1 MATIADRIDCLLD
14 LQQPIKLTK
23 GIPVHDKLKL
33 SIGDHPAEAFKR
45 GSRIGGN
52 FKCSSCGC
60 LSSRMN
66 DVAHVFSCHWR
77 SLEDLQKLVLQ
88 RKFEWKAS
96 VLKPFDRL
104 SKQNLLEEL
113 RRRGVLD
120 VLGSKKELLSKLQ
133 SILMEVQ
140 WVPTILITNPSQKLA
155 DLNLQGYTRF

>member
-1 MATIADRIDCLLD
+1 MATIVDRIDCLLD

-23 GIPVHDKLKL
+23 GIPVHDKLKF

-52 FKCSSCGC
+52 FKCCSCGC
-60 LSSRMN
+60 LSSRMD
-66 DVAHVFSCHWR
+66 DVAHVFGCHWR

-88 RKFEWKAS
+88 RKFGWKAG

-104 SKQNLLEEL
+104 SKRNLLEEL

-140 WVPTILITNPSQKLA
+140 RVPTILITNPSQKLA
-155 DLNLQGYTRF
+155 DLNLQDYTRF